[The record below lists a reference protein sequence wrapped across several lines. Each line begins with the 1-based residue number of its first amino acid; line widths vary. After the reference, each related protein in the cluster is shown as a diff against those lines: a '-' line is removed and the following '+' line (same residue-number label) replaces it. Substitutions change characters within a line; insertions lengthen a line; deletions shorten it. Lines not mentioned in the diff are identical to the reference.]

1 MFTLLFI
8 IIFFTVVLPLLM
20 FKYRNTTLV
29 KFLVTVVILPFFTKL
44 ALRIFKK
51 K

>member
-1 MFTLLFI
+1 MFTLLLV
-8 IIFFTVVLPLLM
+8 IIFFTIVLPLLM
-20 FKYRNTTLV
+20 FKYRNTTFV
-29 KFLVTVVILPFFTKL
+29 RFLVTVVILPFITKL

>member
-1 MFTLLFI
+1 MFTLLLI
-8 IIFFTVVLPLLM
+8 IIFFTIVLPLLI
-20 FKYRNTTLV
+20 FKYRNTTFV
-29 KFLVTVVILPFFTKL
+29 RFLVTVVILPLFTKL